1 MKSIKKRWP
10 ESIYGI
16 GSEPDPRTSLAN
28 ERTAL
33 AGIRTALALVATS
46 IAMVAV
52 ISYFDESARLLKL
65 IAMILAVS
73 GSIISIGAIL
83 HWVNVEKAL
92 RLKKPLPSPHGLVTI
107 SVLIAIIGLIA
118 IISLITV

>member
-1 MKSIKKRWP
+1 MKKIKKRWP
-10 ESIYGI
+10 KSIYGV
-16 GSEPDPRTSLAN
+16 GTEPDPRTSLAN

-52 ISYFDESARLLKL
+52 LNYFDESARLLKL
-65 IAMILAVS
+65 IAIILAVS
-73 GSIISIGAIL
+73 GSIISVGAII

-92 RLKKPLPSPHGLVTI
+92 RLKRPLPSPHGLVTI
-107 SVLIAIIGLIA
+107 SVLIAIIGLIS
-118 IISLITV
+118 IVSLLAV